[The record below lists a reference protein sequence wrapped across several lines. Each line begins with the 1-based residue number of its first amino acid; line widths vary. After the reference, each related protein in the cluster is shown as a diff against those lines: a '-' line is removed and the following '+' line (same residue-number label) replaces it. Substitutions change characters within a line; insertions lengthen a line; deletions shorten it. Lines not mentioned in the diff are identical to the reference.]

1 MSSSVSHLHVPFPI
15 GYIYST
21 EPDSG
26 RNGFG
31 VQQWPDGSRYEGEFK
46 NDLKHGVGVY
56 SWPNGEIYKGSFY
69 KDYRHGK
76 GTYTWPD
83 GSKFSGKFYLNR
95 KEGYGVQLL
104 PDSSFFKGLY
114 HADERFG
121 PGVLTYADGRLDAGL
136 WHRCRLLSL
145 CTTLKDAFSLRSL
158 PDFQSHQSRVRTGSR
173 LQGDPQTLHPEPPKS
188 STVCKDPLVFSPE
201 EMLKDER
208 FILPPDTLRYATDP
222 DHLPLPP
229 RLRRQLDELFFSSS
243 RPEVPAHTQV
253 YTHTYGNTS
262 CLPLQERMQ
271 EHINRHRFEVE
282 DVDWD
287 VAAVL
292 SMRREV
298 FGPKGPLELG
308 SERLIK
314 EAARGDPQTVYH
326 ILRDGKIHP
335 DVGDAQGH
343 TPLLAATVNCHD
355 EVINMLLDS
364 GANVNKLNAEGMSA
378 LAVCHVLYYPAS
390 SLHTTVAE
398 LTLHRDSPL
407 SLTGS
412 MPKSPQADEQEDGA
426 GKNTTSPVPQKTV
439 SPDQSHSAN
448 EEAAAPGATQAD
460 QGEAPP
466 LSSPVMGEVS
476 EGEGLMNKSLKVQSE
491 YSENEGLGNEQR
503 EEPEQE
509 ASDSEGHPRE
519 ETKQETSDIERLQG
533 EESKQETSD
542 IERLQGEESKQE
554 TSDIE
559 EPQRAE
565 LKQETS
571 DTEGL
576 QGEES
581 KQETSDIEGPQGKES
596 KQQTSD
602 IEEPKGEGSKQETSD
617 IEGPQGE
624 ESKQET
630 SDIEEP
636 QGEES
641 KLETSNIE
649 GPQGEESKQQTSYIE
664 KPQGEESIDK
674 GSDGEKCVKFTVNE
688 ASEKEGPL
696 SEASERKELINESET
711 GEPLTEKSATIGLGE
726 EPALSNGGTAGGH
739 VTFGPH
745 SPEQRVAS
753 DSVASLAS
761 FQIAVSREALD
772 QAAEA
777 LCHSGL
783 LPAEGTQETV
793 HKIALAKTQRSERW
807 ATLRLLLSRGA
818 DPNAARVPM
827 PVLFLAIKAEH
838 THAVQLLLEAGAR
851 TDICLPPELNGLY
864 PLHVAAGL
872 PGDEGPRITELLLH
886 AVADP
891 DVQAQDTH
899 VLFELDKNT
908 PDPQGGSGPRA
919 GGVSGVP
926 PQGPGTASAD
936 RGRTPLHIA
945 CQRHQDHQNAKDAVC
960 VLLSHKASTSLLWSG
975 HSPLSLAI
983 ASGNDPAVDV
993 LLASGADPNLPL
1005 SCRVGSALCANANI
1019 AYDSGTHSCNR
1030 ILLLEKLIKAGADIL
1045 MPILIGEGRRCV
1057 MGTAVDYAYCSFN
1070 QDWRIA
1076 HTPYHALNPRERETL
1091 NVRRQLLSIMG
1102 ELLRKAATRNQQTT
1116 LEMQT
1121 LGSSDRCA
1129 STVMYTGA
1137 HASEENTSSGSIRKQ
1152 GGFKYCYQCGRSVG
1166 VVLVACSRCHEVF
1179 YCSKTCKMKAWNDR
1193 HKEECVRVQGQ
1204 DHSDPSDTLENVPQ
1218 REITGV
1224 TKKASVKIPEQPSLI
1239 TQMQEHFKQKMI
1251 TEKRNKKRK
1260 ALAQKW
1266 ADKRHASGDQS
1277 KGRRTGANKG
1287 PRGLSKQPP
1296 KTPTYA
1302 PTENYS
1308 YI

>member
-1 MSSSVSHLHVPFPI
+1 MSSSVSHLDVPFPI

-26 RNGFG
+26 RNGLG
-31 VQQWPDGSRYEGEFK
+31 VQEWPDGSKYEGEFV

-56 SWPNGEIYKGSFY
+56 SWPNGEIYEGSFY

-104 PDSSFFKGLY
+104 QDGSFFKGLY

-121 PGVLTYADGRLDAGL
+121 PGVLTYADGRQDVGL
-136 WHRCRLLSL
+136 WHRCRLFSL
-145 CTTLKDAFSLRSL
+145 CTWLKDAFSLRSL
-158 PDFQSHQSRVRTGSR
+158 PDFQSQQSRVQTGIT
-173 LQGDPQTLHPEPPKS
+173 LQGDPQNLRPELPKS
-188 STVCKDPLVFSPE
+188 TICKDPLVFSPE

-208 FILPPDTLRYATDP
+208 FILPPDTLRYANDP

-229 RLRRQLDELFFSSS
+229 RIRKHLDELFFSSS
-243 RPEVPAHTQV
+243 NPDTPVHTHTQV

-271 EHINRHRFEVE
+271 EHINRHRCEVE
-282 DVDWD
+282 ALDWD
-287 VAAVL
+287 VGAVL
-292 SMRREV
+292 SMRREA

-326 ILRDGKIHP
+326 ILRDGRIHP

-343 TPLLAATVNCHD
+343 TPLLAATVNCHN

-364 GANVNKLNAEGMSA
+364 GANVNKLNTEGMSA
-378 LAVCHVLYYPAS
+378 LAICHVLYYPTS

-398 LTLHRDSPL
+398 LRLDRDSPKPQV
-407 SLTGS
+407 SV
-412 MPKSPQADEQEDGA
+412 PKSPQADNQEDEA
-426 GKNTTSPVPQKTV
+426 SKNLTSPVPQKTE

-448 EEAAAPGATQAD
+448 EETAAPGHTQAD
-460 QGEAPP
+460 PGEAPP
-466 LSSPVMGEVS
+466 LSSPVME
-476 EGEGLMNKSLKVQSE
+476 
-491 YSENEGLGNEQR
+491 
-503 EEPEQE
+503 
-509 ASDSEGHPRE
+509 
-519 ETKQETSDIERLQG
+519 
-533 EESKQETSD
+533 
-542 IERLQGEESKQE
+542 
-554 TSDIE
+554 
-559 EPQRAE
+559 
-565 LKQETS
+565 
-571 DTEGL
+571 
-576 QGEES
+576 
-581 KQETSDIEGPQGKES
+581 
-596 KQQTSD
+596 
-602 IEEPKGEGSKQETSD
+602 
-617 IEGPQGE
+617 
-624 ESKQET
+624 
-630 SDIEEP
+630 
-636 QGEES
+636 
-641 KLETSNIE
+641 
-649 GPQGEESKQQTSYIE
+649 
-664 KPQGEESIDK
+664 
-674 GSDGEKCVKFTVNE
+674 
-688 ASEKEGPL
+688 
-696 SEASERKELINESET
+696 
-711 GEPLTEKSATIGLGE
+711 E
-726 EPALSNGGTAGGH
+726 EPAESNRGTAGRDM
-739 VTFGPH
+739 TFDPE
-745 SPEQRVAS
+745 STEQRVAS
-753 DSVASLAS
+753 DSVVSLAS
-761 FQIAVSREALD
+761 FQIAVSKEALD

-818 DPNAARVPM
+818 DPNASLVPM
-827 PVLFLAIKAEH
+827 PVLFLAIKAAH

-851 TDICLPPELNGLY
+851 TDICLPSELNGLY

-908 PDPQGGSGPRA
+908 PDPQGGSGNKP
-919 GGVSGVP
+919 GNVSGAP
-926 PQGPGTASAD
+926 PQGPGTGSPD

-945 CQRHQDHQNAKDAVC
+945 CQRDQDHKNARDAVC

-983 ASGNDPAVDV
+983 ASGNHLAVDV
-993 LLASGADPNLPL
+993 LLAWGADPNLPL

-1019 AYDSGTHSCNR
+1019 AYDCGGTHSCNR

-1045 MPILIGEGRRCV
+1045 LPILIGEGRRCV
-1057 MGTAVDYAYCSFN
+1057 IGTAVDYAYCSFN

-1076 HTPYHALNPRERETL
+1076 HTPYHALNPRERGSGDADSWQQ
-1091 NVRRQLLSIMG
+1091 RSLSINNY
-1102 ELLRKAATRNQQTT
+1102 APQAQ
-1116 LEMQT
+1116 
-1121 LGSSDRCA
+1121 
-1129 STVMYTGA
+1129 
-1137 HASEENTSSGSIRKQ
+1137 ASEENTSTGTISTDGKEEKRSVRKQ
-1152 GGFKYCYQCGRSVG
+1152 DFKYCYQCGRSVG
-1166 VVLVACSRCHEVF
+1166 VVLLACSRCHEVF

-1204 DHSDPSDTLENVPQ
+1204 DHSEPSDTLESDPQ
-1218 REITGV
+1218 RENTGNI
-1224 TKKASVKIPEQPSLI
+1224 KKASVKTPEQPSLI
-1239 TQMQEHFKQKMI
+1239 TQMQAHFKKKMI
-1251 TEKRNKKRK
+1251 VEKLNKKRK
-1260 ALAQKW
+1260 ALSQKW
-1266 ADKRHASGDQS
+1266 AEKRLASGNQS
-1277 KGRRTGANKG
+1277 KGWSAGAKG
-1287 PRGLSKQPP
+1287 QSGLPKHPP
-1296 KTPTYA
+1296 KTPTYD

>member
-1 MSSSVSHLHVPFPI
+1 MSSSVSHLDVPFPI

-26 RNGFG
+26 RNGLG
-31 VQQWPDGSRYEGEFK
+31 VQEWPDGSKYEGEFV

-56 SWPNGEIYKGSFY
+56 SWPNGEIYEGSFY

-104 PDSSFFKGLY
+104 PDGSFFKGLY

-121 PGVLTYADGRLDAGL
+121 PGVLTYADGRQDVGL
-136 WHRCRLLSL
+136 WHRCRLFSL
-145 CTTLKDAFSLRSL
+145 CTWLKDAFSLRSL
-158 PDFQSHQSRVRTGSR
+158 PDFQSQQSRVRTGIT
-173 LQGDPQTLHPEPPKS
+173 LQGDPQNLLPELPKS
-188 STVCKDPLVFSPE
+188 TICKDPLVFSPE

-208 FILPPDTLRYATDP
+208 FILPPDTLRYANDP

-229 RLRRQLDELFFSSS
+229 RIRKHLDELFFSSS
-243 RPEVPAHTQV
+243 NPDTPVHTHTQV

-271 EHINRHRFEVE
+271 EHINRHRCEVE
-282 DVDWD
+282 ALDWD
-287 VAAVL
+287 VGAVL
-292 SMRREV
+292 SMRREA

-326 ILRDGKIHP
+326 ILRDGRIHP

-343 TPLLAATVNCHD
+343 TPLLAATVNCHN

-364 GANVNKLNAEGMSA
+364 GANVNKLNTEGMSA
-378 LAVCHVLYYPAS
+378 LAICHVLYYPAS

-398 LTLHRDSPL
+398 LRLDRDSPKPQV
-407 SLTGS
+407 SV
-412 MPKSPQADEQEDGA
+412 PKSPQADNQEDEA
-426 GKNTTSPVPQKTV
+426 SKNSTSPVPQ

-448 EEAAAPGATQAD
+448 EETAAPRHTQAD
-460 QGEAPP
+460 PGEAPP
-466 LSSPVMGEVS
+466 LSSPVMEEVS
-476 EGEGLMNKSLKVQSE
+476 EGEGPMNKSIKAQSE
-491 YSENEGLGNEQR
+491 YSENEGLGNGQWEEPKQEASDIKGLQR
-503 EEPEQE
+503 EEPKQE
-509 ASDSEGHPRE
+509 TSDSEGPQRA
-519 ETKQETSDIERLQG
+519 ETKQETSDIEGLPR
-533 EESKQETSD
+533 EESKQETSG
-542 IERLQGEESKQE
+542 IEGPQGEE
-554 TSDIE
+554 
-559 EPQRAE
+559 P
-565 LKQETS
+565 
-571 DTEGL
+571 
-576 QGEES
+576 
-581 KQETSDIEGPQGKES
+581 KQETSDIEGLQRVE
-596 KQQTSD
+596 T
-602 IEEPKGEGSKQETSD
+602 KQETSD

-624 ESKQET
+624 ES
-630 SDIEEP
+630 IV
-636 QGEES
+636 
-641 KLETSNIE
+641 
-649 GPQGEESKQQTSYIE
+649 
-664 KPQGEESIDK
+664 K
-674 GSDGEKCVKFTVNE
+674 GSDREKLVNE
-688 ASEKEGPL
+688 APERVGPISED
-696 SEASERKELINESET
+696 SEREGLINEESET
-711 GEPLTEKSATIGLGE
+711 GEPQIEKSIMIGLGE
-726 EPALSNGGTAGGH
+726 EPAVSNGGTAGRDM
-739 VTFGPH
+739 TFD
-745 SPEQRVAS
+745 PESAEQCVAS
-753 DSVASLAS
+753 DSVVSLAS
-761 FQIAVSREALD
+761 FQIAVSKEALD

-818 DPNAARVPM
+818 DPNAALVPM
-827 PVLFLAIKAEH
+827 PVLFLAIKAAH

-851 TDICLPPELNGLY
+851 TDICLPSELNGLY

-899 VLFELDKNT
+899 MLFELDKCFA
-908 PDPQGGSGPRA
+908 GEA
-919 GGVSGVP
+919 GGVNKMDD
-926 PQGPGTASAD
+926 THMTD

-945 CQRHQDHQNAKDAVC
+945 CQRDQDHKNARDAVC

-983 ASGNDPAVDV
+983 ASGNHLAVDM
-993 LLASGADPNLPL
+993 LLAGGADPNLPL

-1019 AYDSGTHSCNR
+1019 AYDCGTHSCNR

-1057 MGTAVDYAYCSFN
+1057 IGTAVDYAYCSFN

-1091 NVRRQLLSIMG
+1091 NTRRQLLTIMG
-1102 ELLRKAATRNQQTT
+1102 ELLRTAATRNQQAA

-1121 LGSSDRCA
+1121 LGSSDRCL
-1129 STVMYTGA
+1129 STIMHTGA
-1137 HASEENTSSGSIRKQ
+1137 QASEENTSTGTIRKQ
-1152 GGFKYCYQCGRSVG
+1152 DFKYCYQCGRSVG
-1166 VVLVACSRCHEVF
+1166 VVLLACSRCHEVF

-1204 DHSDPSDTLENVPQ
+1204 DHSEPSDTLESDPQ
-1218 REITGV
+1218 RENTGNIK
-1224 TKKASVKIPEQPSLI
+1224 TLS
-1239 TQMQEHFKQKMI
+1239 
-1251 TEKRNKKRK
+1251 
-1260 ALAQKW
+1260 QKW
-1266 ADKRHASGDQS
+1266 AEKRLASGNQS
-1277 KGRRTGANKG
+1277 KGRSAGAKG
-1287 PRGLSKQPP
+1287 QSGLPKHPP
-1296 KTPTYA
+1296 KTPMYD

>member
-1 MSSSVSHLHVPFPI
+1 MSSSVSHLDVPFPI

-26 RNGFG
+26 RNGLG
-31 VQQWPDGSRYEGEFK
+31 VQEWPDGSKYEGEFV

-56 SWPNGEIYKGSFY
+56 SWPNGEIYEGSFY

-95 KEGYGVQLL
+95 KEGYGVQLSQ
-104 PDSSFFKGLY
+104 DGSFFKGLY

-121 PGVLTYADGRLDAGL
+121 PGVFTYADGRQDVGL
-136 WHRCRLLSL
+136 WHRCRLFSL
-145 CTTLKDAFSLRSL
+145 CTWLKDAFSLRSL
-158 PDFQSHQSRVRTGSR
+158 PDFQSQQSRVQTGIT
-173 LQGDPQTLHPEPPKS
+173 LQGDPQNLRPELPKS
-188 STVCKDPLVFSPE
+188 TICKDPLVFSPE

-208 FILPPDTLRYATDP
+208 FILPPDTLRYANDP

-229 RLRRQLDELFFSSS
+229 RIRKHLDELFFSSS
-243 RPEVPAHTQV
+243 NPDTPVHTHTQV

-271 EHINRHRFEVE
+271 EHINRHRCEVE
-282 DVDWD
+282 ALDWD
-287 VAAVL
+287 VGAVL
-292 SMRREV
+292 SMRREA

-314 EAARGDPQTVYH
+314 EAARGDAQTVYH
-326 ILRDGKIHP
+326 ILRDGRIHP

-343 TPLLAATVNCHD
+343 TPLLAATVNCHN

-364 GANVNKLNAEGMSA
+364 GANVNKLNTEGMSA
-378 LAVCHVLYYPAS
+378 LAICHVLYYPTS

-398 LTLHRDSPL
+398 LRLDRDSL
-407 SLTGS
+407 VSV
-412 MPKSPQADEQEDGA
+412 PKSPQADNQEDEA
-426 GKNTTSPVPQKTV
+426 SKNLTSPVPQKTE

-448 EEAAAPGATQAD
+448 EETAAPGHTQAD
-460 QGEAPP
+460 PGEAPP
-466 LSSPVMGEVS
+466 LSSPVMEEVS
-476 EGEGLMNKSLKVQSE
+476 EGEEPMNKSIKAQSE
-491 YSENEGLGNEQR
+491 YSENEGLGNGQW
-503 EEPEQE
+503 EEPKQE
-509 ASDSEGHPRE
+509 ASDIKG
-519 ETKQETSDIERLQG
+519 L
-533 EESKQETSD
+533 
-542 IERLQGEESKQE
+542 
-554 TSDIE
+554 
-559 EPQRAE
+559 QRAE
-565 LKQETS
+565 T
-571 DTEGL
+571 
-576 QGEES
+576 
-581 KQETSDIEGPQGKES
+581 
-596 KQQTSD
+596 
-602 IEEPKGEGSKQETSD
+602 KQETSD

-630 SDIEEP
+630 SGIEGLQREEPKQETSDIEGLQRVETK
-636 QGEES
+636 Q
-641 KLETSNIE
+641 ETSDIE
-649 GPQGEESKQQTSYIE
+649 GPQGEESIV
-664 KPQGEESIDK
+664 K
-674 GSDGEKCVKFTVNE
+674 GSDREKLVNE
-688 ASEKEGPL
+688 ASERVGPI
-696 SEASERKELINESET
+696 SEASEREGLINEESET
-711 GEPLTEKSATIGLGE
+711 GEPQIEKPIMIGLAE
-726 EPALSNGGTAGGH
+726 EPAESNRGTAGRDM
-739 VTFGPH
+739 TFDPE
-745 SPEQRVAS
+745 SAEQRVAS
-753 DSVASLAS
+753 DSVVSLAS
-761 FQIAVSREALD
+761 FQIAVSKEALD

-818 DPNAARVPM
+818 DPNASLVPM
-827 PVLFLAIKAEH
+827 PVLFLAIKAAH

-851 TDICLPPELNGLY
+851 TDICLPSELNGLY

-908 PDPQGGSGPRA
+908 PDPQGGSGNKP
-919 GGVSGVP
+919 GNVSGAP
-926 PQGPGTASAD
+926 PQGPGTGSPD

-945 CQRHQDHQNAKDAVC
+945 CQRDQDHKNARDAVC

-983 ASGNDPAVDV
+983 ASGNHLAVDV
-993 LLASGADPNLPL
+993 LLAWGADPNLPL

-1019 AYDSGTHSCNR
+1019 AYDCGTHSCNR

-1057 MGTAVDYAYCSFN
+1057 IGTAVDYAYCSFN

-1091 NVRRQLLSIMG
+1091 NTRRQLLSIMG
-1102 ELLRKAATRNQQTT
+1102 ELLRTAATRNQQAA

-1121 LGSSDRCA
+1121 LGSSDRCL
-1129 STVMYTGA
+1129 STIMHTGA
-1137 HASEENTSSGSIRKQ
+1137 QASEENTSTGTISTDGKEEKRSVRKQ
-1152 GGFKYCYQCGRSVG
+1152 DFKYCYQCGRSVG
-1166 VVLVACSRCHEVF
+1166 VVLLACSRCHEVF

-1204 DHSDPSDTLENVPQ
+1204 DHSEPSDTLESDPQ
-1218 REITGV
+1218 RENTGNI
-1224 TKKASVKIPEQPSLI
+1224 KKASVKTPEQPSLI
-1239 TQMQEHFKQKMI
+1239 TQMQAHFKKKMI
-1251 TEKRNKKRK
+1251 VEKLNKKRK
-1260 ALAQKW
+1260 ALSQKW
-1266 ADKRHASGDQS
+1266 AEKRLASGNQS
-1277 KGRRTGANKG
+1277 KGWSAGAKG
-1287 PRGLSKQPP
+1287 QSGLPKHPP
-1296 KTPTYA
+1296 KTPTYD